1 MNKLMMFMSAMLAGA
16 FVVQAK
22 TSTPEGWIDDYDLAL
37 KRAAEENKYIV
48 ADFSGSDWCGWC
60 KKLDREVFDTEVFRK
75 GAADKY
81 VLLMIDSP
89 SDKKLLSEKAA
100 KQNPGLVDKYGIRGF
115 PTVLILDAK
124 GEKVAKLGYQKGGP
138 EKYLKLLESSV
149 KEGPD
154 IQKYIK
160 PIEDLLNAPD
170 AEYAKESEK
179 VMDEVM
185 KRFPSPDGPMAA
197 EAKSKLRKQIQEACK
212 EAFFTKV
219 FAKYMPIYDKAFAE
233 AHAMKVPAH
242 MEAKKSELINR
253 QESRYRQM
261 RDAYEDYMKSRKGDK
276 D

>member
-1 MNKLMMFMSAMLAGA
+1 MNKLMMFMSAVLAGA

-75 GAADKY
+75 GASDKY

-138 EKYLKLLESSV
+138 ENYLKLLESSV

-170 AEYAKESEK
+170 AEYAKESET

-185 KRFPSPDGPMAA
+185 KKFPSPDGPMTA
-197 EAKSKLRKQIQEACK
+197 EAKSKLRKQIQEASK

>member
-1 MNKLMMFMSAMLAGA
+1 MNKLMMFMSAVLAGA

-75 GAADKY
+75 GASDKY

-138 EKYLKLLESSV
+138 ENYLKLLESSV

-185 KRFPSPDGPMAA
+185 KKFPSPDGPVMD
-197 EAKSKLRKQIQEACK
+197 EEKSRRRKQIQEACK

>member
-1 MNKLMMFMSAMLAGA
+1 MNKLMMFMSAVLAGA

-179 VMDEVM
+179 VIDEVM
-185 KRFPSPDGPMAA
+185 KKLPSPDDPVTDA
-197 EAKSKLRKQIQEACK
+197 EKSRRRKQIQEACQ

-219 FAKYMPIYDKAFAE
+219 FAKYMPIYDKAFAD
-233 AHAMKVPAH
+233 AHAMKVPPH

>member
-1 MNKLMMFMSAMLAGA
+1 MNKLMVLAGA
-16 FVVQAK
+16 VMAGILVAQAK

-138 EKYLKLLESSV
+138 EKYLKLLESNV

-179 VMDEVM
+179 VIDEVM
-185 KRFPSPDGPMAA
+185 KKLPSPDDPVTDA
-197 EAKSKLRKQIQEACK
+197 EKSRRRKQIQEACQ

-219 FAKYMPIYDKAFAE
+219 FAKYMPIYDKAFAD
-233 AHAMKVPAH
+233 AHAMKVPPH
-242 MEAKKSELINR
+242 MEAKKAELIDR
-253 QESRYRQM
+253 QESRYKQM
-261 RDAYEDYMKSRKGDK
+261 RSAYEDYMKSRKSDK